1 MFRTLAASLLMICCA
16 SIAFAQ
22 VHAERVRVDNYV
34 MRSYVLKQVPP
45 IYPEKAR
52 KAGVQGTVVLKVH
65 VSKTGD
71 IENIEMLSGHP
82 MLVPAAI
89 EAVKQWKYKPYLLN
103 GEPVAVETQV
113 SVNFTLSDKP
123 AAEGEAGDIPGGAQP
138 GQQGGIVGAVDS
150 SKPLP
155 PPPQRVRVSQGVES
169 GLIAKKVP
177 PIYPQTAKDAHIQGV
192 VVLRVIVS
200 KEGDVENIEL
210 VSGHPDLAPAAIE
223 AVKQWKYKP
232 YLLNQQPV
240 EVETQVQVNFT
251 LVG

>member
-1 MFRTLAASLLMICCA
+1 MFRTLAASLLLICCA

-22 VHAERVRVDNYV
+22 VHPTRVRVTKDA
-34 MRSYVLKQVPP
+34 MQSYVLKKVPP
-45 IYPEKAR
+45 IYPEQAR
-52 KAGVQGTVVLKVH
+52 QTRIQGTVVLKVL
-65 VSKTGD
+65 VSKGGD
-71 IENIEMLSGHP
+71 VEHIEMLSGHP

-103 GEPVAVETQV
+103 GEPVAAETQV

-123 AAEGEAGDIPGGAQP
+123 AAENVAGDIPGGAQA

-150 SKPLP
+150 SKPFP
-155 PPPQRVRVSQGVES
+155 PAPKRVRVSQGVES
-169 GLIAKKVP
+169 GLIASKVP
-177 PIYPQTAKDAHIQGV
+177 PIYPQKAKDAHIQGV

-200 KEGDVENIEL
+200 KEGDVKNIEL
-210 VSGHPDLAPAAIE
+210 VSGHPELAPAAIA

>member
-1 MFRTLAASLLMICCA
+1 MARRLAVSLLLICCA
-16 SIAFAQ
+16 SIAIAQ
-22 VHAERVRVDNYV
+22 VHPQRARVSNDV

-45 IYPEKAR
+45 IYPEQAR
-52 KAGVQGTVVLKVH
+52 KAGVQGTVVLRVQ
-65 VSKTGD
+65 VSRNGD
-71 IENIEMLSGHP
+71 VESIQMISGHP
-82 MLVPAAI
+82 LLAPPAI

-103 GEPVAVETQV
+103 GEPIAVETQV
-113 SVNFTLSDKP
+113 TVNFTLSDKP
-123 AAEGEAGDIPGGAQP
+123 AAEGVAGDIPGGAKP
-138 GQQGGIVGAVDS
+138 GQQGGIVGAADS
-150 SKPLP
+150 GKPLP

-169 GLIAKKVP
+169 GLIDKKVP
-177 PIYPQTAKDAHIQGV
+177 PIYPQQAKDAHIQGV

-200 KEGDVENIEL
+200 KQGDVENIEL
-210 VSGHPDLAPAAIE
+210 VSGHPELAPAAIE